1 MKCIHC
7 TTDNKYKERV
17 ASHQRCKG
25 CGHPFAFEPKTAPF
39 QMNDPLFARAI
50 KDVSAEGTLSFTPKQ
65 LWYEVN
71 RRILA
76 RKTISCGTGVLILI
90 VGGSVIAQSRYVAPL
105 MAGIPPIALCAGV
118 VTNRSRASRSRKKPR
133 YPKMPFGQFEMS
145 YLSQWISVHG
155 LIPKMLPLM
164 VPQNQTGGFGGESIP
179 RFDLTG
185 APIAFGQNA
194 PQDVT
199 AYSFDRA
206 LIVETAEIAA
216 MFVANNFH
224 FENNCAILS
233 LDGYPFGTAE
243 TIKTML
249 ARNPMLKV
257 FALHDATIR
266 GTQMGLT
273 LRRDEW
279 FPNTAIPLI
288 DLGLRPQHVIEGEMI
303 ALSNA
308 PAHFPVG
315 TVSSSLKE
323 EEIAWFEQGN
333 TAELHS
339 LRPNRLMR
347 AVYQGFARA
356 NQLDGAVVGND
367 GFLIVPM
374 DSSYGMYN
382 GGADVY
388 ASDSFG

>member
-7 TTDNKYKERV
+7 SVDNKYPERV
-17 ASHQRCKG
+17 ASRQRCKG
-25 CGHPFAFEPKTAPF
+25 CGHPFAFEPKTDRF
-39 QMNDPLFARAI
+39 QINDQLFARAI

-76 RKTISCGTGVLILI
+76 RKTFSCGAAALLLII
-90 VGGSVIAQSRYVAPL
+90 GGSLIAQSRYAAPL
-105 MAGIPPIALCAGV
+105 VAGIPPIALCAGV
-118 VTNRSRASRSRKKPR
+118 VVNRSRTSGRKKKTR
-133 YPKMPFGQFEMS
+133 YVKMPFGQFEVS

-155 LIPKMLPLM
+155 MIPKMLLPP
-164 VPQNQTGGFGGESIP
+164 VPHTPGSSFGGSTPP
-179 RFDLTG
+179 RFDLNGEPVT
-185 APIAFGQNA
+185 FGQNA
-194 PQDVT
+194 AQDVT

-206 LIVETAEIAA
+206 LIVENSEIAA

-249 ARNPMLKV
+249 ARNPLLKV
-257 FALHDATIR
+257 FALHDATIH

-273 LRRDEW
+273 LRRANW
-279 FPNTAIPLI
+279 FPDTTIALI
-288 DLGLRPQHVIEGEMI
+288 DLGLRPQHVIEGDMI
-303 ALSNA
+303 ALSDS
-308 PAHFPVG
+308 PTHFPVG
-315 TVSSSLKE
+315 TVSSSLKG

-333 TAELHS
+333 TAELHA

-356 NQLDGAVVGND
+356 NQLDGAVIGDD
-367 GFLIVPM
+367 GFLIMPM
-374 DSSYGMYN
+374 GPSYWMYD

-388 ASDSFG
+388 ATDSFG